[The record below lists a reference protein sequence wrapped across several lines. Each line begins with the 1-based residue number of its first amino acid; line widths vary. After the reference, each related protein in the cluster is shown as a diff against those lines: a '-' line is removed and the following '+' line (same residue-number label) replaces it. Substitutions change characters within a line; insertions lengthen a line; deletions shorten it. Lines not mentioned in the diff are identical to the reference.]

1 MGLPGTGT
9 RGLEGAHRTPGL
21 KPPLKAPRFKVW
33 QCVGCGR
40 IEDPQP
46 CVGICRDVKAE
57 FVPAAAHDAEV
68 RQARE
73 EALALRAVV
82 RRIAGITPRAGEF
95 ERSWRALQK
104 QAREA
109 LAAYPVVD

>member
-1 MGLPGTGT
+1 MTG
-9 RGLEGAHRTPGL
+9 EV
-21 KPPLKAPRFKVW
+21 PRFRVW

-57 FVPAAAHDAEV
+57 FVPAQAHD
-68 RQARE
+68 
-73 EALALRAVV
+73 EALARAHEEIDALRAIV
-82 RRIAGITPRAGEF
+82 RRIAGTTPRDGQWEGT
-95 ERSWRALQK
+95 WRALQK

-109 LAAYPVVD
+109 LSKFPAR